1 MHISKMTESKYLKQE
16 DVGEEG
22 RLVTIKSLERTNVA
36 REDDEPEY
44 KYVIHFHEVSKPL
57 VLNATNIQLCARAC
71 GSEDTDDWTGKKIVL
86 YADPNV
92 SYAGKLVGGIR
103 IRAPRG
109 QATAGR
115 VPPRATRADVD
126 EQMASEAAAGRG
138 PDGFEDADL
147 PPF

>member
-22 RLVTIKSLERTNVA
+22 KLVTIESLKRTNVA
-36 REDDEPEY
+36 REDDEPEF
-44 KYVIHFHEVSKPL
+44 KYTMLFRENLKPL
-57 VLNATNIQLCARAC
+57 VLNATNIKLCARAC
-71 GSEDTDDWTGKKIVL
+71 GSDDTDDWIGKKVVL

-109 QATAGR
+109 QAQQKAA
-115 VPPRATRADVD
+115 PTREQAD
-126 EQMASEAAAGRG
+126 ERMAAEMD
-138 PDGFEDADL
+138 DGSDL
-147 PPF
+147 PF